1 MLFEEKTKIVRRTL
15 NPTYNFSCAIKD
27 IEEIKNV
34 KVKVVIYDYDKNT
47 KVSEIG
53 SAVIALK
60 TLKSALLENT
70 EETEVSL
77 GAKMP
82 AKLDV
87 GSIELG
93 LSYLPT
99 AQRMSFSIIK
109 ASQLR
114 FDRCNVTNLG
124 DFGKNLCFLMQFL
137 TLPLAFLAA
146 RTASC
151 IIFLASF
158 TLVFCRTFCQ
168 SDSGEPFRK
177 SSTEEKDSNSISDKR
192 ASLQRD
198 AQL

>member
-114 FDRCNVTNLG
+114 FDKCNVTNLE
-124 DFGKNLCFLMQFL
+124 DFG
-137 TLPLAFLAA
+137 A
-146 RTASC
+146 
-151 IIFLASF
+151 
-158 TLVFCRTFCQ
+158 
-168 SDSGEPFRK
+168 
-177 SSTEEKDSNSISDKR
+177 
-192 ASLQRD
+192 
-198 AQL
+198 

>member
-1 MLFEEKTKIVRRTL
+1 MYVLLCKHSFTSLQNVNDIPRRSYSTSRDPFAILSIYQEKTSSLTRKSKVVLFEEKTKIVRRTL
-15 NPTYNFSCAIKD
+15 NPAYNFSCAIKE
-27 IEEIKNV
+27 IEDIKNV

-60 TLKSALLENT
+60 TLKSALLESNT
-70 EETEVSL
+70 TEATEVSL

-82 AKLDV
+82 AKLDL

-114 FDRCNVTNLG
+114 FDKCNVTNLE
-124 DFGKNLCFLMQFL
+124 DFGKNFCFLMQFL
-137 TLPLAFLAA
+137 T
-146 RTASC
+146 
-151 IIFLASF
+151 
-158 TLVFCRTFCQ
+158 
-168 SDSGEPFRK
+168 
-177 SSTEEKDSNSISDKR
+177 
-192 ASLQRD
+192 
-198 AQL
+198 